1 MNVMS
6 EISVIILEY
15 LDLLVNYFGL
25 EFKIIVENIWVINL
39 WNLEKVVNNIWEC
52 LDCEYGSVEII
63 ELLFK

>member
-25 EFKIIVENIWVINL
+25 EFKIIVENI
-39 WNLEKVVNNIWEC
+39 
-52 LDCEYGSVEII
+52 
-63 ELLFK
+63 